1 MFTTDQIA
9 LQLYTVRGEMARDP
23 MGTLDAVARM
33 GYPAVEFAGY
43 GGQEAGAVRSRLDEL
58 GLRAMGAHT
67 PFAALMGDFQR
78 AASEVVTVGGQYL
91 IVPGVPRDEY
101 LETPDQVRRLAG
113 IFNGFGEAARDMG
126 LIFLYHNHDFELRHS
141 EGWSESDLSALELL
155 LHETDPALVNF
166 ELDVFW
172 AETAGRSGE
181 DVIRAWP
188 DRFASLHIKD
198 MDPAGE
204 DAPVG
209 TGTYDF
215 RPVLAAAEAV
225 GGTRWLVV
233 EQDNPRDPLGDSQ
246 TSFTNLSAML
256 GGD

>member
-1 MFTTDQIA
+1 MFTTQQIA
-9 LQLYTVRGEMARDP
+9 LQLYTVRNEFARDP
-23 MGTLDAVARM
+23 LGTLGAVAGM

-43 GGQEAGAVRSRLDEL
+43 AGQEASAVRSRLDEL
-58 GLRAMGAHT
+58 DLRAMGAHT
-67 PFAALMGDFQR
+67 PFAALMDDFQR
-78 AASEVVTVGGQYL
+78 AAGDVVTIGGQYL
-91 IVPGVPRDEY
+91 IVPSVPRDEY

-113 IFNGFGEAARDMG
+113 IFNGFGEAARDLG
-126 LIFLYHNHDFELRHS
+126 LAFLYHNHDFELRHS
-141 EGWSESDLSALELL
+141 EGWSESGLSALELL
-155 LHETDPALVNF
+155 LHQTDPATVNF

-172 AETAGRSGE
+172 AETAGRSAE
-181 DVIRAWP
+181 ELIRAWP
-188 DRFASLHIKD
+188 GRFTSLHVKD

-204 DAPVG
+204 DAPIG
-209 TGTYDF
+209 TGRYDF

-256 GGD
+256 NEG

>member
-1 MFTTDQIA
+1 MFTSRQIA
-9 LQLYTVRGEMARDP
+9 LQLYTVRDEFARDP
-23 MGTLDAVARM
+23 LETLGAVARM
-33 GYPAVEFAGY
+33 EYPAVEFAGY
-43 GGQEAGAVRSRLDEL
+43 GGQEAGAVRNRLDDL
-58 GLRAMGAHT
+58 GLLAMGAHT
-67 PFAALMGDFQR
+67 PFAALMDDFQR
-78 AASEVVTVGGQYL
+78 AANDVVTIGGQYL

-126 LIFLYHNHDFELRHS
+126 LAFLYHNHDFELRHS
-141 EGWSESDLSALELL
+141 EGWSESGLSALELL
-155 LHETDPALVNF
+155 LHETDPTTVNF

-181 DVIRAWP
+181 ELIRAWP
-188 DRFASLHIKD
+188 GRFPSLHVKD

-209 TGTYDF
+209 TGRYDF
-215 RPVLAAAEAV
+215 RPVFAAAEAV

-256 GGD
+256 SES

>member
-9 LQLYTVRGEMARDP
+9 LQLYTVRDEMARDAL
-23 MGTLDAVARM
+23 GTLGAVSQM

-43 GGQEAGAVRSRLDEL
+43 GGQEPAAVRSRLDEL

-67 PFAALMGDFQR
+67 PFAGLMADFER
-78 AASEVVTVGGQYL
+78 AASDVVTVGGQYL
-91 IVPGVPRDEY
+91 IVPSVPRDEY

-113 IFNGFGEAARDMG
+113 IFNGFGEAARNMG
-126 LIFLYHNHDFELRHS
+126 LTFLYHNHDFELRHS
-141 EGWSESDLSALELL
+141 EGWSESGLSALELL
-155 LHETDPALVNF
+155 LHETDPALVDF

-172 AETAGRSGE
+172 AETAGRAGAE
-181 DVIRAWP
+181 VIQAWP
-188 DRFASLHIKD
+188 GRFASLHIKD

-215 RPVLAAAEAV
+215 QPVLAAAETV

-233 EQDNPRDPLGDSQ
+233 EQDNPRDPLGDCQ
-246 TSFTNLSAML
+246 TSFTNLSALL
-256 GGD
+256 GAD